1 MEESDERLLEREVN
15 NLISK
20 KVQSDHLL
28 VLREVRFHPC
38 EMDIVIFDPRTLRL
52 ANLEIKRTNW
62 KELLRQTMRAKLYC
76 HFSVAV
82 MPISARHAVPLEE
95 FAYRGIGV
103 FFYEASHSAIGLS
116 VAVKPRVSNEIN
128 RSLKQQI
135 YREFY
140 SRYGER
146 VHA

>member
-1 MEESDERLLEREVN
+1 MEKSDERLLEREVN

-28 VLREVRFHPC
+28 VLRELRFHPC
-38 EMDIVIFDPRTLRL
+38 EMDIVIFDPKTLRL
-52 ANLEIKRTNW
+52 ATLEIKRTNW
-62 KELLRQTMRAKLYC
+62 RELLRQTIRGRLYC
-76 HFSVAV
+76 HFSIAV
-82 MPISARHAVPLEE
+82 MPISMRDSVPLKE
-95 FAYRGIGV
+95 FALRGIGV
-103 FFYEASHSAIGLS
+103 FFYEAAHETINLS
-116 VAVKPRVSNEIN
+116 VAVRPTVSNQIN
-128 RSLKQQI
+128 RPLKQQI

>member
-1 MEESDERLLEREVN
+1 MGKSNKNLLEREVN
-15 NLISK
+15 DLISK
-20 KVQSDHLL
+20 KVQSDCLL
-28 VLREVRFHPC
+28 VLRELRLHPC
-38 EMDIVIFDPRTLRL
+38 EMDIVIFDPKTLHL
-52 ANLEIKRTNW
+52 AALEIKRINW
-62 KELLRQTMRAKLYC
+62 RELLRQTIRAKLYC
-76 HFSVAV
+76 HFSIGV
-82 MPISARHAVPLEE
+82 MPVSMRHSVPLEE

-103 FFYEASHSAIGLS
+103 FFYEASYKTINLS
-116 VAVKPRVSNEIN
+116 VAVRPTVSNEIN